1 MEQIKEKRTE
11 LNLTK
16 KTTEAQRSDRVKED
30 KMGDARGISPENDR
44 KRSGKLA
51 NVEKQI
57 REPSKGVRSNQK
69 AVRDTMCT
77 TTALYRER
85 RV

>member
-1 MEQIKEKRTE
+1 
-11 LNLTK
+11 
-16 KTTEAQRSDRVKED
+16 
-30 KMGDARGISPENDR
+30 MGDARGIRPENDR

-57 REPSKGVRSNQK
+57 RELSKGVQSNQK